1 MPQAAQNVPSCK
13 ASDCVQT
20 QAIEFWNTI
29 CEEEYDL
36 VADADPEAPCHN
48 FIRAAAPHLVPI
60 LLEQLT
66 KQV

>member
-1 MPQAAQNVPSCK
+1 M
-13 ASDCVQT
+13 

-36 VADADPEAPCHN
+36 ITDADPEAPCHY
-48 FIRAAAPHLVPI
+48 FIKAAAPHVVPI

-66 KQV
+66 KQVGICRRSVKDDATVLLLL